1 MKRILGIIPARYLS
15 SRLPGKPL
23 VDIGG
28 KSMICRVYDQC
39 LKSASLTDVW
49 VATDDQRIYNEITGN
64 GGKALLSSTKH
75 ITGTERCFEA
85 YEILKNRGEEYDVL
99 VNIQGDEPFIN
110 PRQIDLLTAV
120 LLDTDDP
127 IATLVY
133 KITDDEDLWDE
144 NVVKVACALNDKAM
158 YFSRSPIPF
167 VKNTDKNAWL
177 QRANFYKHVGIYAFK
192 TPVIPSLVQLQ
203 ATPLEKAENLEQLR
217 WLEAGYTIKT
227 AVTVY
232 KTISVDTPED
242 LERARKQAQI
252 FTTSE

>member
-39 LKSASLTDVW
+39 LKTASLTDVW
-49 VATDDQRIYNEITGN
+49 VATDDQRIYDEITDN

-85 YEILKNRGEEYDVL
+85 YEILKSRGEEYDVL

-144 NVVKVACALNDKAM
+144 NVVKVACTLNDKAM

-167 VKNTDKNAWL
+167 VKNTEKNAWL

-192 TPVIPSLVQLQ
+192 AYAIPSLVQLQ
-203 ATPLEKAENLEQLR
+203 PTPLEKAENLEQLR

-232 KTISVDTPED
+232 QTISVDTPED
-242 LERARKQAQI
+242 LERARKQAQL

>member
-49 VATDDQRIYNEITGN
+49 VATDDQRIYDEITRN
-64 GGKALLSSTKH
+64 GGKALLSSSKH
-75 ITGTERCFEA
+75 KTGTERCFEA
-85 YEILKNRGEEYDVL
+85 FEILKSKGERYDVL

-120 LLDTDDP
+120 LLDSEAP
-127 IATLVY
+127 IATLIY
-133 KITDDEDLWDE
+133 RITNVEELWDE
-144 NVVKVACALNDKAM
+144 NVVKVVCTVNDKAL

-167 VKNTDKNAWL
+167 VKNTERGEWME
-177 QRANFYKHVGIYAFK
+177 RVNFYKHIGIYAFK
-192 TPVIPSLVQLQ
+192 TTVIPELNQLQ
-203 ATPLEKAENLEQLR
+203 ATPIERAENLEQLR
-217 WLEAGYTIKT
+217 WLECGYSIKT
-227 AVTVY
+227 AVTVHE
-232 KTISVDTPED
+232 TVSVDTPED
-242 LERARKQAQI
+242 LEKARKQVI
-252 FTTSE
+252 LTTKN

>member
-49 VATDDQRIYNEITGN
+49 VATDDQRIYDEITGN

-75 ITGTERCFEA
+75 LTGTERCFEA
-85 YEILKNRGEEYDVL
+85 FEILKSRGEEYDIL

-120 LLDTDDP
+120 LLDAEDP

-133 KITDDEDLWDE
+133 KITNDEELWDE
-144 NVVKVACALNDKAM
+144 NVVKVVCSLNDKAL

-167 VKNTDKNAWL
+167 LKNTEKNSWL

-192 TPVIPSLVQLQ
+192 SSAIASLVQLQ

-217 WLEAGYTIKT
+217 WLESGYSIKT

-232 KTISVDTPED
+232 QTISVDTPED
-242 LERARKQAQI
+242 LERARKQAQL
-252 FTTSE
+252 FSTSE